1 MDQDDLTGNTET
13 EFFFYYTVLDAT
25 GNETLSSYT
34 LDATP
39 LTFIPE
45 KSEEWPGEYSN
56 KRIVWDF
63 GDGTRTETVTGSHVY
78 KTPGK
83 YRIRSYVYNNSGVSF
98 RNSRSV
104 LVEIKDVIEDRV
116 LIDID
121 RSQCGIEHLTSEITN
136 PINVTQFNSSRS
148 FNESGHLPPVVTYIE
163 PKSFTTDY
171 GYFSTNLNTAT
182 YGHLIPTYKFV
193 QDIGGVETIPIS
205 SIQVTEYDSIYAYI
219 SGGQVLTTTS
229 QKEGSEF
236 AGVSSSNTVY
246 FVSDIPGLYN
256 LLFGFE
262 QGSIFKHINTTTYG
276 TSAKICDNLAYDYLG
291 ITSNGIDG
299 ENIPIDTFN
308 INDVKFSC
316 TKIPFVVQIK
326 DNEGY
331 SQRSLP
337 LLELDPLLGY
347 CIQTES
353 LTSTIIGE
361 SFDYHLNTED
371 SAHIPIK
378 LRLTD
383 KYNTT
388 YPALFTTNFNDLS
401 SILVPGYFPGYAGG
415 FFKGHFIIDSEDKIM
430 EDVWIEA
437 TTTYDNFPLSGAS
450 NKFSIYP
457 KDHYI
462 VAKQGEDINFE
473 EVFQDVTTQP
483 LFDDTKIL
491 INDFLT
497 SIFGNIESAQTS
509 IGKST
514 YEKIQN
520 FADNHSSID
529 YSNIDQLAAIL
540 ESYNLPKINKY
551 TTPPN
556 VKRLLDIL
564 SISMARLF
572 GDKNQNTED
581 YSPYG
586 YIDNACYGTD
596 RCAEIPDDGVVFAG
610 HDIVAFEKFSGKWVT
625 LNTMLPL
632 CASAPP
638 QLKSWYLDPVE
649 GIDYES
655 CFKFAKCN
663 PILTETSISAI
674 ELEGEYFNL
683 CLEGDYNV
691 DGVFSSYTKYYQLSD
706 YNDSWGWPLILD
718 RDGTL
723 FDVYKFYYKTSK
735 ENTKLEASVINFED
749 KNNTIEQDYT
759 YEEWSRPNGIMSN
772 IFANSLYS
780 GLGLFT
786 CEESGPIFLYLRP
799 DGVSWYIRYYDP
811 NPPCYI
817 EVNPPADNSIYV
829 RPFN

>member
-1 MDQDDLTGNTET
+1 MDQNDLVGNTEA
-13 EFFFYYTVLDAT
+13 EFFFYYTVTDVT
-25 GNETLSSYT
+25 GSESLSTYS

-39 LTFIPE
+39 LTFVPE
-45 KSEEWPGEYSN
+45 ESENWPGEYSN

-63 GDGTRTETVTGSHVY
+63 GDGTRVESITGRHTYS
-78 KTPGK
+78 TPGQ
-83 YRIRSYVYNNSGVSF
+83 YRVRSYVYNNQGESF

-104 LVEIKDVIEDRV
+104 LVDIKDIVTDKI

-121 RSQCGIEHLTSEITN
+121 RTLCGIEHLTSEVTN
-136 PINVTQFNSSRS
+136 PIQVTQFNSRRA
-148 FNESGHLPPVVTYIE
+148 FEEYGQLPPVVTYIQ
-163 PKSFTTDY
+163 PNSFTTDY
-171 GYFSTNLNTAT
+171 GYFTTGLNNAT

-193 QDIGGVETIPIS
+193 QDIQGVETVPIS
-205 SIQVTEYDSIYAYI
+205 AVQINNYDNIYAYVS
-219 SGGQVLTTTS
+219 SGNILTSTNQVP
-229 QKEGSEF
+229 GSEF
-236 AGVSSSNTVY
+236 AGVSSSNTVF

-256 LLFGFE
+256 LFFGFE
-262 QGSIFKHINTTTYG
+262 QGSIFKDVNTTTYG

-299 ENIPIDTFN
+299 ESIPIDTFN
-308 INDVKFSC
+308 INEVKFSC

-326 DNEGY
+326 DNDGY

-353 LTSTIIGE
+353 LSSSIIGE
-361 SFDYHLNTED
+361 NFEYQLNTED

-437 TTTYDNFPLSGAS
+437 TTTYDNFPLSGES

-457 KDHYI
+457 KDHYV
-462 VAKQGEDINFE
+462 VAKHGEDVNFE
-473 EVFQDVTTQP
+473 EIFQDITTQP
-483 LFDDTKIL
+483 LFDNTKIL

-497 SIFGNIESAQTS
+497 SIFGNIESAQNS

-520 FADNHSSID
+520 FADNHTSID
-529 YSNIDQLAAIL
+529 YSNINQLASIL

-556 VKRLLDIL
+556 VRRLLDIL

-581 YSPYG
+581 YASYG
-586 YIDNACYGTD
+586 YIDNACYGKN
-596 RCAEIPDDGVVFAG
+596 RCSAIPDDGVVFAG

-632 CASAPP
+632 CASSPP

-649 GIDYES
+649 GIDYEN
-655 CFKFAKCN
+655 CFKFAECN
-663 PILTETSISAI
+663 PIITESSISAI

-683 CLEGDYNV
+683 CLEGEYDYN
-691 DGVFSSYTKYYQLSD
+691 GVFSSYTQYYQLSD
-706 YNDSWGWPLILD
+706 YNESWGWPLILD
-718 RDGTL
+718 KDGTL
-723 FDVYKFYYKTSK
+723 FDVYKFYYKTSY
-735 ENTKLEASVINFED
+735 ENDKLENSVINFED
-749 KNNTIEQDYT
+749 GNNTINKNYT
-759 YEEWSRPNGIMSN
+759 YSEWSRPNGVMSN
-772 IFANSLYS
+772 IFANSLYD

-799 DGVSWYIRYYDP
+799 DGISWYIRYYDTAP
-811 NPPCYI
+811 SCYI
-817 EVNPPADNSIYV
+817 EANPPADNSIYV